1 MIFPFCTAFSLAFF
15 RKALTKGRKIADFP
29 CEVEK
34 SVVYLIIKLD
44 DSMVLGLVP
53 VPDFAS
59 QEGKR

>member
-1 MIFPFCTAFSLAFF
+1 MES
-15 RKALTKGRKIADFP
+15 P
-29 CEVEK
+29 CEVGK

>member
-1 MIFPFCTAFSLAFF
+1 M
-15 RKALTKGRKIADFP
+15 GRERGGKIMESP

-44 DSMVLGLVP
+44 DSMVLGLLP